1 MAFAPSHFVD
11 VMGRM
16 RQVLI
21 DELAP
26 HIPDVQVE
34 VGYPAQF
41 KVGSR
46 PLITLFLYRIE
57 RVGQAVAP
65 DPGLPVGLALH
76 VLLTAMSPPIA
87 GNASIETIGMQ
98 ELKILALAARVFGG
112 DYDLGSVPIADVP
125 EIGLLAKMR
134 PEDLHAKV
142 SLQNLDNE
150 DINHIWMTQTDTP
163 YRTSI
168 GYTVRYG
175 LLTPFHAPDEGP
187 QVLSV
192 EQDMQAY
199 DTAATLP
206 LPTDPAESVPLTRVS
221 TINGAFMLLDNGKLA
236 TSTTVERDTDETTDI
251 DLSLITSAHDAM
263 PVALELD
270 VLGADN
276 VWAEDDEDKLS
287 LALVN
292 AVAARDLPPD
302 LADAAV
308 SATISPSG
316 TDTGFRI
323 RAARQDGAALPLFPS
338 IVVLVDRPPGEA

>member
-1 MAFAPSHFVD
+1 MAFASSHFVD
-11 VMGRM
+11 VMDRM

-21 DELAP
+21 DELSS
-26 HIPDVQVE
+26 HISDVQVE

-57 RVGQAVAP
+57 RIGQAVAP
-65 DPGLPVGLALH
+65 DPGLPVGLTLH
-76 VLLTAMSPPIA
+76 VLMTAMSPPIA
-87 GNASIETIGMQ
+87 GNSTTETIGMQ

-112 DYDLGSVPIADVP
+112 EYDLGSVPISDLP
-125 EIGLLAKMR
+125 EIGLLSKMR

-163 YRTSI
+163 YRTSM
-168 GYTVRYG
+168 GYTVRFG
-175 LLTPFHAPDEGP
+175 LLTPFYSPDEGP

-199 DTAATLP
+199 DTDGTVP
-206 LPTDPAESVPLTRVS
+206 LPTDPAESVPLSNVS
-221 TINGAFMLLDNGKLA
+221 SINGAFMLLDGGSLVP
-236 TSTTVERDTDETTDI
+236 SLTVSRDANETTAIDI
-251 DLSLITSAHDAM
+251 SLITSASDAM
-263 PVALELD
+263 PVSLQLD
-270 VLGADN
+270 VLGANSTWVPD
-276 VWAEDDEDKLS
+276 VDGKLS

-292 AVAARDLPPD
+292 AVAVEDLPTN

-308 SATISPSG
+308 DATISISAS
-316 TDTGFRI
+316 DTGFRI
-323 RAARQDGAALPLFPS
+323 QGAKQDGSALPLFPS
-338 IVVLVDRPPGEA
+338 IVVLVERPPEED